1 MLLILVFVMTIVSI
15 VISLVYSRGKSTQ
28 VKLLIWGF
36 TILVMSPALS
46 WLISLGVT
54 RIAGEGFA
62 GIAILSISVPVIF
75 LIGIII
81 ILIGIII
88 IFSGLVKAKP

>member
-15 VISLVYSRGKSTQ
+15 VISLVYSRDKSTQ

-36 TILVMSPALS
+36 TILVMSLALS
-46 WLISLGVT
+46 WLISLVVT
-54 RIAGEGFA
+54 RIAGDGFA

-81 ILIGIII
+81 I
-88 IFSGLVKAKP
+88 FSGMVKAKP